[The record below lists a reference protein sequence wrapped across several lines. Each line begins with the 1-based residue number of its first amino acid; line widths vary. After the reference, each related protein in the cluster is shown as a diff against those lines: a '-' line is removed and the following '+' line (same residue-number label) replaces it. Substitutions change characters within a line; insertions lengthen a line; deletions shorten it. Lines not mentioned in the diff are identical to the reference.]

1 MNEQEMIMN
10 EKIRKREKLDTI
22 LAYILLVFLLGAIL
36 FILYLKFIKREDT
49 TTPVEK
55 PNNNITLND
64 ISNSLNNSTLANRY
78 LNDNVTFSSKVN
90 GTSLVID
97 YKKDDKIVNLN
108 VNTMGTEL
116 EFTMNEDNRLVTED
130 IYKEVANIICVY
142 YKNTEDAC
150 RSTLSKVDENN
161 PINGIRYVTS
171 DNNILVYVNTAKS
184 IDIEN
189 IDTYTEVTK
198 TELSKTNYELKLDTE
213 TINNIK
219 ITNADTLIT
228 FTGNVT
234 TTSESKN
241 MSIVVTL
248 YGDNDTKLTE
258 EKYEFNDTNKLEE
271 TKEFKVE
278 FTLNDTLTLD
288 SIKAYSISIEK

>member
-22 LAYILLVFLLGAIL
+22 LAYILLVFLIGAIL

-258 EKYEFNDTNKLEE
+258 ERYEFNDTNKLEE
-271 TKEFKVE
+271 NKEFKVE
-278 FTLNDTLTLD
+278 FTLNDTLNLD

>member
-22 LAYILLVFLLGAIL
+22 LAYILLVFLIGAIL

-90 GTSLVID
+90 GTSFVID
-97 YKKDDKIVNLN
+97 YKKHDKIVNLN
-108 VNTMGTEL
+108 VNTMGTQL

-271 TKEFKVE
+271 NKEFKVE
-278 FTLNDTLTLD
+278 FTLNDTLNLD

>member
-150 RSTLSKVDENN
+150 RSTLSKVDESN

-219 ITNADTLIT
+219 ITNTDTLIT

-234 TTSESKN
+234 TTSENKN

-271 TKEFKVE
+271 NKEFKVE

>member
-150 RSTLSKVDENN
+150 RSTLSKVDESN

-184 IDIEN
+184 IDVEN
-189 IDTYTEVTK
+189 VETYTEVTK
-198 TELSKTNYELKLDTE
+198 TAVTKTNYELKLDTE

-219 ITNADTLIT
+219 ITNTDTLIT
-228 FTGNVT
+228 FTGNVA

-271 TKEFKVE
+271 NKEFKVE

>member
-22 LAYILLVFLLGAIL
+22 LAYILLVFLIGAIL

-150 RSTLSKVDENN
+150 RSTLSKVDDNN

-219 ITNADTLIT
+219 ITNAGTLIT

-271 TKEFKVE
+271 NKEFKVE
-278 FTLNDTLTLD
+278 FTLNETLTLD
-288 SIKAYSISIEK
+288 NIKAYSISIEK

>member
-1 MNEQEMIMN
+1 MNEQEMMIN
-10 EKIRKREKLDTI
+10 EKIRKREKVDTI

-150 RSTLSKVDENN
+150 RSTLSKVDESN

-271 TKEFKVE
+271 NKEFKVE

>member
-22 LAYILLVFLLGAIL
+22 LAYILLVFLIGAIL

-142 YKNTEDAC
+142 YKNTEDEC

-271 TKEFKVE
+271 NKEFKVE
-278 FTLNDTLTLD
+278 FTLNDTLNLD

>member
-1 MNEQEMIMN
+1 
-10 EKIRKREKLDTI
+10 
-22 LAYILLVFLLGAIL
+22 
-36 FILYLKFIKREDT
+36 
-49 TTPVEK
+49 
-55 PNNNITLND
+55 
-64 ISNSLNNSTLANRY
+64 
-78 LNDNVTFSSKVN
+78 
-90 GTSLVID
+90 
-97 YKKDDKIVNLN
+97 
-108 VNTMGTEL
+108 
-116 EFTMNEDNRLVTED
+116 MNEDNRLITED
-130 IYKEVANIICVY
+130 IYKEIANIICVY

-184 IDIEN
+184 IDVEN
-189 IDTYTEVTK
+189 VETYTEVTK
-198 TELSKTNYELKLDTE
+198 TAVTKTNYELKLDTE

-219 ITNADTLIT
+219 VTNADNLIT

-234 TTSESKN
+234 TTSENKN

-271 TKEFKVE
+271 NGEFKVDV
-278 FTLNDTLTLD
+278 TLNDTLTLD
-288 SIKAYSISIEK
+288 SIKTYSISIEK

>member
-22 LAYILLVFLLGAIL
+22 LAYILLVFLIGAIL

-90 GTSLVID
+90 GTSLVIN

-271 TKEFKVE
+271 NKEFKVE
-278 FTLNDTLTLD
+278 FTLNDTLNLD

>member
-22 LAYILLVFLLGAIL
+22 LAYILLVFLIGAIL

-90 GTSLVID
+90 GTSLVIY

-271 TKEFKVE
+271 NKEFKVE

>member
-22 LAYILLVFLLGAIL
+22 LAYILLVFLIGAIL

-150 RSTLSKVDENN
+150 RSTLSKVDDNN

-271 TKEFKVE
+271 NKEFKVE
-278 FTLNDTLTLD
+278 FTLNETLTLD
-288 SIKAYSISIEK
+288 NIKAYSISIEK

>member
-22 LAYILLVFLLGAIL
+22 LAYILLVFLIGAIL

-97 YKKDDKIVNLN
+97 YKKDDKVVNLN

-150 RSTLSKVDENN
+150 RSTLSKVDESN

-198 TELSKTNYELKLDTE
+198 TAVTKTNYELKLDTE

-228 FTGNVT
+228 FTGNVA
-234 TTSESKN
+234 TTSENKS
-241 MSIVVTL
+241 MSVVVTL

-271 TKEFKVE
+271 NKEFKVE

>member
-1 MNEQEMIMN
+1 MNEQEMMIN
-10 EKIRKREKLDTI
+10 EKIRKREKVDTI
-22 LAYILLVFLLGAIL
+22 LAYILLVFLTGAIL
-36 FILYLKFIKREDT
+36 FILYLKFIKRDNDP
-49 TTPVEK
+49 TPIEK

-271 TKEFKVE
+271 NKEFKVE
-278 FTLNDTLTLD
+278 FTLNDTLNLD

>member
-22 LAYILLVFLLGAIL
+22 LAYILLVFLIGAIL

-258 EKYEFNDTNKLEE
+258 EKFEFNDTNKLEE
-271 TKEFKVE
+271 NKEFKVE
-278 FTLNDTLTLD
+278 FTLNDTLNLD

>member
-22 LAYILLVFLLGAIL
+22 LAYILLVFLIGAIL

-142 YKNTEDAC
+142 YKNIEDAC

-271 TKEFKVE
+271 NKEFKVE
-278 FTLNDTLTLD
+278 FTLNDTLNLD

>member
-22 LAYILLVFLLGAIL
+22 LAYILLVFLIGAIL

-90 GTSLVID
+90 GTLLVID

-150 RSTLSKVDENN
+150 RSTLSKVDESN

-271 TKEFKVE
+271 NKEFKVE

>member
-1 MNEQEMIMN
+1 M
-10 EKIRKREKLDTI
+10 DTI
-22 LAYILLVFLLGAIL
+22 LAYILLVFLIGAIL

-271 TKEFKVE
+271 NKEFKVE
-278 FTLNDTLTLD
+278 FNLNDTLL
-288 SIKAYSISIEK
+288 

>member
-271 TKEFKVE
+271 NKEFKVE

>member
-1 MNEQEMIMN
+1 MNEEEMIMN

-22 LAYILLVFLLGAIL
+22 LAYILLVFLIGAIL

-271 TKEFKVE
+271 NKEFKVE
-278 FTLNDTLTLD
+278 FTLNDTLNLD

>member
-22 LAYILLVFLLGAIL
+22 LAYILLVFLIGAIL

-97 YKKDDKIVNLN
+97 YKKDDKMVNLN

-271 TKEFKVE
+271 NKEFKVE
-278 FTLNDTLTLD
+278 FTLNDTLNLD

>member
-1 MNEQEMIMN
+1 MNEQEMMIN
-10 EKIRKREKLDTI
+10 EKIRKREKVDTI
-22 LAYILLVFLLGAIL
+22 LAYILLVFLTGAIL

-150 RSTLSKVDENN
+150 RSTLSKVDESN

-271 TKEFKVE
+271 NKEFKVE
-278 FTLNDTLTLD
+278 FTLNDTLNLD

>member
-271 TKEFKVE
+271 NKEFKVE

-288 SIKAYSISIEK
+288 NIKAYSISIEK

>member
-22 LAYILLVFLLGAIL
+22 LAYILLVFLIGAIL

-142 YKNTEDAC
+142 YKNTEDAF

-271 TKEFKVE
+271 NKEFKVE
-278 FTLNDTLTLD
+278 FTLNDTLNLD

>member
-22 LAYILLVFLLGAIL
+22 LAYILLVFLIGAIL

-78 LNDNVTFSSKVN
+78 LNANVTFSSKVN

-271 TKEFKVE
+271 NKEFKVE
-278 FTLNDTLTLD
+278 FTLNDTLNLD

>member
-22 LAYILLVFLLGAIL
+22 LAYILLVFLIEAIL

-271 TKEFKVE
+271 NKEFKVE
-278 FTLNDTLTLD
+278 FTLNDTLNLD

>member
-22 LAYILLVFLLGAIL
+22 LAYILLVFLIGAIL

-116 EFTMNEDNRLVTED
+116 EFTMNENNRLVTED

-271 TKEFKVE
+271 NKEFKVE
-278 FTLNDTLTLD
+278 FTLNDTLNLD

>member
-150 RSTLSKVDENN
+150 RSTLSKVDESN

-184 IDIEN
+184 IDVEN
-189 IDTYTEVTK
+189 VETYTEVTK
-198 TELSKTNYELKLDTE
+198 TAVTKTNYELKLDTE

-219 ITNADTLIT
+219 ITNTDTLIT
-228 FTGNVT
+228 FTGNVA
-234 TTSESKN
+234 TTSENKS
-241 MSIVVTL
+241 MSVVVTL

-271 TKEFKVE
+271 NKEFKVE

>member
-22 LAYILLVFLLGAIL
+22 FAYILLVFLIGAIL

-271 TKEFKVE
+271 NKEFKVE
-278 FTLNDTLTLD
+278 FTLNDTLNLD

>member
-22 LAYILLVFLLGAIL
+22 LAYILLVFLIGAIL

-142 YKNTEDAC
+142 YK
-150 RSTLSKVDENN
+150 
-161 PINGIRYVTS
+161 
-171 DNNILVYVNTAKS
+171 S

-271 TKEFKVE
+271 NKEFKVE
-278 FTLNDTLTLD
+278 FTLNDTLNLD

>member
-22 LAYILLVFLLGAIL
+22 LAYILLVFLIGAIL

-108 VNTMGTEL
+108 VNTMGTEV

-271 TKEFKVE
+271 NKEFKVE
-278 FTLNDTLTLD
+278 FTLNDTLNLD

>member
-22 LAYILLVFLLGAIL
+22 LAYILLVFLIGAIL

-90 GTSLVID
+90 GTSLVVE

-271 TKEFKVE
+271 NKEFKVE
-278 FTLNDTLTLD
+278 FTLNDTLNLD